1 MSETGNSD
9 KTVGGAPPKA
19 TLHLKRPVEQGTV
32 RQSFSHGRSKAVV
45 VEKVKRRVLGP
56 GEAAP
61 AVAPPRPTIPVA
73 PAPAAAPPA
82 KPASP
87 PPPKTGVV
95 LPTLTAEQREARA
108 RALLDARAQEEVDR
122 RRQEADAGFRRER
135 EARDRVE

>member
-9 KTVGGAPPKA
+9 KTVTAVPPKA

-45 VEKVKRRVLGP
+45 VEKVKRRILTP
-56 GEAAP
+56 GEVAAGARPATAPPAAPTQVTSGSAKSTPAAP
-61 AVAPPRPTIPVA
+61 AKPT
-73 PAPAAAPPA
+73 AA
-82 KPASP
+82 

-108 RALLDARAQEEVDR
+108 RALIDARAH
-122 RRQEADAGFRRER
+122 
-135 EARDRVE
+135 